1 MQQYTLGRA
10 LQPGDTLGI
19 VAPSAPLDEK
29 RFQAGLAYLH
39 SLGLKT
45 KCGQSVQE
53 RWGYLAGS
61 DDVRARDINGFFAD
75 SSIDGIL
82 CMRGG
87 YGAARLLPLL
97 DYDAIARHP
106 KLFIGFS
113 DITALHTALL
123 QRSGL
128 ATIHGAMLTGLGGKA
143 TRYTYEQFAAGL
155 ANPAMTGPVRLPR
168 GHHLETLVEGDAE
181 GILAGGNM
189 MLISSLIGTPY
200 ELDGQGQIL
209 FLEEIGEEAYAIDR
223 MLCQFEQSGLI
234 DRIAGLAFGEF
245 TRCHPVKPAAGEW
258 TVREVIE
265 QYVRRWGKPAIWGL
279 PYGHGRHNG
288 WLPLGRPAHLIAG
301 KEKARLVL
309 G

>member
-1 MQQYTLGRA
+1 M
-10 LQPGDTLGI
+10 
-19 VAPSAPLDEK
+19 
-29 RFQAGLAYLH
+29 
-39 SLGLKT
+39 
-45 KCGQSVQE
+45 
-53 RWGYLAGS
+53 
-61 DDVRARDINGFFAD
+61 RARDINGFFAD

-113 DITALHTALL
+113 DITALHTALR

-128 ATIHGAMLTGLGGKA
+128 ATIHGAMLTGLGGKT

-181 GILAGGNM
+181 GNVAGGNM

-288 WLPLGRPAHLIAG
+288 WLETNREGHFQRKREWIWM
-301 KEKARLVL
+301 ERR
-309 G
+309 

>member
-29 RFQAGLAYLH
+29 RFQAGMAYLH
-39 SLGLKT
+39 SLGFRT

-113 DITALHTALL
+113 DITALHTALR

-168 GHHLETLVEGDAE
+168 GHHLETLVEGDAV
-181 GILAGGNM
+181 GNLAGGNM

-200 ELDGQGQIL
+200 ELDGKGQIL

-245 TRCHPVKPAAGEW
+245 TRSHPVKPAAGEW
-258 TVREVIE
+258 TVREVIG

-279 PYGHGRHNG
+279 PYGHDRHNG
-288 WLPLGRPAHLIAG
+288 WLPLGLPVHLTAG
-301 KEKARLVL
+301 KEEARLVL

>member
-10 LQPGDTLGI
+10 LQAGDTLGI
-19 VAPSAPLDEK
+19 VAPSAPLDET
-29 RFQAGLAYLH
+29 RFQAGLSFLH
-39 SLGLKT
+39 SLGFRT
-45 KCGQSVQE
+45 QCGRSVRE
-53 RWGYLAGS
+53 RWGYLAGT
-61 DDVRARDINGFFAD
+61 DDVRAQDINEFFAD
-75 SSIDGIL
+75 PAIDGIL

-97 DYDAIARHP
+97 DFDDIARHP

-113 DITALHTALL
+113 DITALHTALR
-123 QRSGL
+123 QRSHL

-143 TRYTYEQFAAGL
+143 TCYTYEQFAEGL

-168 GHHLETLVEGDAE
+168 GHHLETLVEGE
-181 GILAGGNM
+181 VQGILAGGNM

-209 FLEEIGEEAYAIDR
+209 FLEEIGEEAYSIDR

-245 TRCHPVKPAAGEW
+245 TRCHPVRPAEGEW
-258 TVREVIE
+258 TVREVIG

-279 PYGHGRHNG
+279 PYGHDRHNG
-288 WLPLGRPAHLIAG
+288 WLPLGMPAHLIAG
-301 KEKARLVL
+301 KEEAGLVL